1 MDELERAEPKKAS
14 KRLSDLAVRRAANQ
28 GSTPATV
35 FLPYLAGERTPHMD
49 PYARGAWLG
58 LSLAH
63 GRAHLVRALLEGVA
77 FGLRDGLADA
87 RARRLARGP
96 RAVGGGTRSRLWREI
111 MAASL
116 DVRLQRLAAEEGPAM
131 GAALL
136 ALVGAGVYA
145 DVEVAV
151 AAAVHP
157 QGEVEAPDPDLAR
170 RYAALHERFR
180 RLYPA
185 LKQAKLF

>member
-1 MDELERAEPKKAS
+1 
-14 KRLSDLAVRRAANQ
+14 
-28 GSTPATV
+28 
-35 FLPYLAGERTPHMD
+35 MD
-49 PYARGAWLG
+49 PHARGAWLG

-63 GRAHLVRALLEGVA
+63 TRAHLVRALLEGVA
-77 FGLRDGLADA
+77 FGLRDGLALMRD
-87 RARRLARGP
+87 LGVSP
-96 RAVGGGTRSRLWREI
+96 EVLRAVGGDRSRLWREI

-136 ALVGAGVYA
+136 ALVGAGVHA

-157 QGEVEAPDPDLAR
+157 QGEVDAPIPTSRVLRSPAR
-170 RYAALHERFR
+170 RFG

-185 LKQAKLF
+185 LKDAKLF